1 MSAPEDLPEP
11 DRIDGVPHP
20 RAAQQLFGHA
30 NAEAAFLEAFNA
42 GRLQHGWMITGPRG
56 VGKATLAWRLARFLL
71 AQPAPQPGSSGALFQ
86 PPAATSLD
94 VAPENPAVAQL
105 AAGAHPGLLV
115 LRRGY
120 DTKAKRLRAVITVD
134 EMRRLHGFF
143 GMRATD
149 GGWRVVIVDAA
160 DEMNPNAAN
169 ALLKSLEEPP
179 ARAILLLVAHRPSAL
194 LPTIRSRCRMLPL
207 APLDGAD
214 MASALTQAGFDPGAQ
229 AGALAALSGGSVGT
243 ALRLLA
249 ADGLALYGELTQ
261 VLGAAPQIDRARLLA
276 LANSAAGRGAEER
289 FDLLLSLT
297 ELWLARLARAG
308 VTGPPQPEATPGEAA
323 ILARLA
329 PGVGAA
335 QLWAGAAAELVA
347 RARQGRAVNLD
358 PAGLVLDMGLRVDAI
373 ARQIA

>member
-1 MSAPEDLPEP
+1 MSDPEDLPEP

-20 RAAQQLFGHA
+20 REARALFGHDD
-30 NAEAAFLEAFNA
+30 AEAAFLEAFNA

-56 VGKATLAWRLARFLL
+56 VGKATLAWRIARFLL
-71 AQPAPQPGSSGALFQ
+71 AQTGPSGS
-86 PPAATSLD
+86 PATSLD
-94 VAPENPAVAQL
+94 VPPEHPAATQL

-214 MASALTQAGFDPGAQ
+214 MAAALTQAGFDPGAQ

-243 ALRLLA
+243 AVRLLA
-249 ADGLALYGELTQ
+249 AEGMALYGELTQ
-261 VLGAAPQIDRARLLA
+261 VLGAAPRIDRARLLA

-308 VTGPPQPEATPGEAA
+308 VTGPPQPEAAPGEAEV
-323 ILARLA
+323 LARLA
-329 PGVGAA
+329 PGGGAA
-335 QLWAGAAAELVA
+335 QLWAGAASGLVA

-358 PAGLVLDMGLRVDAI
+358 PVGLVLDMGLRVEAI